1 MKSLSTMVPVLLL
14 LIAFGGFISAP
25 VVVAEGPWDVENST
39 GGTRAA
45 GGNTTID
52 DGTGSDFEDSM
63 LKSSEHH
70 DDAIGT
76 VELLWRVSLRFF
88 MSQFVVS
95 FTDHAATPAMQEQR
109 DQNTVFPPHRAAD

>member
-1 MKSLSTMVPVLLL
+1 MKSFPTMVSVLLL
-14 LIAFGGFISAP
+14 LIAFGCFISAP

-52 DGTGSDFEDSM
+52 DGTGSDFEDPM
-63 LKSSEHH
+63 LKSGEHS

-88 MSQFVVS
+88 MSQLTVS
-95 FTDHAATPAMQEQR
+95 FSDQTVSSVMQEQR
-109 DQNTVFPPHRAAD
+109 DQNTVLPPYHAAE